1 MHLFDIDFPGKIT
14 FKESDSLTGGSELAT
29 VTIGDI
35 KIGLGICY
43 DIRFDEL
50 AKLYRKEGCNM
61 LIYPGAFNLTTGPI
75 HWELLGRARAMD
87 TQCFVAVCSLAR
99 DVNFSYVAWGH
110 SMLVDPWAKVISKA
124 GPFEE
129 VIFGDIGNNQN
140 NKIVSEIYIS
150 IFSDLSQVKEVR
162 GSIPLFDQRRTDLY
176 DTILKK

>member
-1 MHLFDIDFPGKIT
+1 MHLFDIDFPGRIT

-87 TQCFVAVCSLAR
+87 TQCYVAVCSLAR

-110 SMLVDPWAKVISKA
+110 SMLVNPWARVISKA

-129 VIFGDIGNNQN
+129 VIFGDIGKKNN
-140 NKIVSEIYIS
+140 NKKV
-150 IFSDLSQVKEVR
+150 
-162 GSIPLFDQRRTDLY
+162 
-176 DTILKK
+176 

>member
-87 TQCFVAVCSLAR
+87 SQCYVAVCSLAR

-129 VIFGDIGNNQN
+129 VIFGEIGKKG
-140 NKIVSEIYIS
+140 KIMKNFMRFFKFKSFQIS
-150 IFSDLSQVKEVR
+150 VKSKKYVVVFHFLINVVLIFMT
-162 GSIPLFDQRRTDLY
+162 PF
-176 DTILKK
+176 